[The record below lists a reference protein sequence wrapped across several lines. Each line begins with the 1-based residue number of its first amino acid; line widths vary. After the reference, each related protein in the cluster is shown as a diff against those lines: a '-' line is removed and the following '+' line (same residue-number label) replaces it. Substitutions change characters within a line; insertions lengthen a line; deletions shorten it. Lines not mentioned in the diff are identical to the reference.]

1 MCSGLTDDD
10 EKGRRGMQVPDLSH
24 VSFELLE
31 VYPAG
36 ISEGAQ

>member
-1 MCSGLTDDD
+1 
-10 EKGRRGMQVPDLSH
+10 MQVPDLSH

-36 ISEGAQ
+36 ISEGGTVVDLAYVSFGGLAQ